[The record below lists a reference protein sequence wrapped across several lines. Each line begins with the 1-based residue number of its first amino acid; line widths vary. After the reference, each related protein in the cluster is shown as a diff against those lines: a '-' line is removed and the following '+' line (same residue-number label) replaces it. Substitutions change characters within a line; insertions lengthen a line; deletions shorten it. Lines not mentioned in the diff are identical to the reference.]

1 MREAQPSP
9 IFLEDYS
16 PPLFLVDDVY
26 LEFLLNEDYTRVNS
40 TLSIRKNPV
49 AENSQDIFLNGEEL
63 ELEDILINGEIL
75 KEAEYQIQEKGLS
88 IFRVPDEFKL
98 TISVKNPK

>member
-9 IFLEDYS
+9 IFLEDYL
-16 PPLFLVDDVY
+16 PPSFLVDNVY

-40 TLSIRKNPV
+40 TLSVRKNPV

-63 ELEDILINGEIL
+63 ELEDILS
-75 KEAEYQIQEKGLS
+75 S
-88 IFRVPDEFKL
+88 I
-98 TISVKNPK
+98 KNK